1 MMKVKI
7 TLDKNASSSTKN
19 DALSNVIKEIGA
31 KVTISGDLITVEEG
45 SDERKVLDILNK
57 KRVTYTRST

>member
-1 MMKVKI
+1 MKVKI